1 MSKLDNL
8 KFEDPKFQD
17 KDMTRRDFVKTA
29 STALA
34 MTAAS
39 SIIPTFAIGGMAPVK
54 VGVLLPFTGTYAKLG
69 SHILD
74 AMKMRIAQNGD
85 KLGGRKVDFT
95 VIDSEMNVP
104 KSTQRVNKLLKKEKA
119 NFIIGPV
126 HSGIG
131 INMARML
138 KDKKVIVVVPNAGA
152 NQITGELCAQN
163 IFRTSFTSW
172 QTAYPAGQVMLKEG
186 YKKVA
191 LLYWNYAFGK
201 QTAAAFQESFIP
213 GGGEIVADI
222 PTPFPKTEF
231 QSFFTKIAAIK
242 PDAVFTFYSG
252 GGAIKFMKDYAAAG
266 LQGKIPLWGTF
277 LTEGTS
283 RQAGAAAEGIKTTL
297 HYSTEL
303 ENATNRKFK
312 VDFKKATGDDADVFA
327 VQGYDAGS
335 LLIQGMDAV
344 GGDTDAIVDLQ
355 NALRSVKIDSP
366 RGTFTFSKANH
377 PIQDIYLREVQGGV
391 NKVIGVAA
399 KALEDPAIGC
409 KA

>member
-1 MSKLDNL
+1 MSKIFKKN
-8 KFEDPKFQD
+8 
-17 KDMTRRDFVKTA
+17 MTRREFVKTA
-29 STALA
+29 STAVA
-34 MTAAS
+34 VTAVS
-39 SIIPTFAIGGMAPVK
+39 SVIPTFAIGGMAPVK

-85 KLGGRKVDFT
+85 KLGGRPVEYK

-104 KSTQRVNKLLKKEKA
+104 KSTQRVNKLVKKEKA
-119 NFIIGPV
+119 DFIVGPV

-138 KDKKVIVVVPNAGA
+138 KDENVTVIVPNAGA
-152 NQITGELCAQN
+152 NQITGELCAPN

-172 QTAYPAGQVMLKEG
+172 QTAYPAGPAMLKAG
-186 YKKVA
+186 LKRVV

-201 QTAAAFQESFIP
+201 QTAAAFTESFVP
-213 GGGEIVADI
+213 GGGEIVADM

-231 QSFFTKIAAIK
+231 QSFFTKVAALK

-277 LTEGTS
+277 LTEGTAKG
-283 RQAGAAAEGIKTTL
+283 AGAAAEGIKSTL

-303 ENATNRKFK
+303 DNPVNVKFK
-312 VDFKKATGDDADVFA
+312 ADFKKATGDDADVFA
-327 VQGYDAGS
+327 IQGFDAGS
-335 LLIQGMDAV
+335 LLIQGLDGV
-344 GGDTDAIVDLQ
+344 NGDTGARMELH
-355 NALRSVKIDSP
+355 NAMQSAKIDSP
-366 RGTFTFSKANH
+366 RGMFTFSKANH
-377 PIQDIYLREVQGGV
+377 PIQNIYLREVQGGL

-399 KALEDPAIGC
+399 EALEDPAIGC